1 MSATY
6 RCPCARSIAG
16 SLVAGSTTV
25 ADGLSWV
32 SVREFSPVREHTVLV
47 EFHDRDA
54 APEYEGQWVELSIVT
69 DFEEGVPVRS
79 RVGGRTIYT
88 VTP

>member
-6 RCPCARSIAG
+6 RCACARSIAG
-16 SLVAGSTTV
+16 LIVAGTETA

-32 SVREFSPVREHTVLV
+32 SVREFSPVREHTVV
-47 EFHDRDA
+47 MEFHDRDA

-69 DFEEGVPVRS
+69 DFEEGVPLRA
-79 RVGGRTIYT
+79 RVGSRTIYT